1 MRRMHLIALAMLAST
16 SVGCAATTKPV
27 VTDTTLGSVIVY
39 RNGVAY
45 FERYAEPQDQAV
57 TLRVPS
63 ERVDDFLKSLSIVD
77 SKTGEAMPIS
87 YPTMT
92 DYDGYVE
99 MTIALPADHN
109 RLRITYVT
117 EAPAWKPSYR
127 IVLQD
132 DGKARLQGWAVVD
145 NVSGEDWRK
154 VKVGVGSTSALSF
167 RYDLHSVRLVERETL
182 SSGERLAA
190 APPSGGSPYA
200 VAKRKVRVLGNIDQS
215 ELAQLDGAPEPVAA
229 RAKATEEDGEGSTGA
244 NKEEARRPRRRF
256 FDRRALERLK
266 VQAGNHRIR
275 IEGYAQRGDGNP
287 QAASQGRA
295 ERVKQ
300 ELQQMGIP
308 AGNIEAVGTGRMGSQ
323 AVRVLAAEEGERSG
337 SGDADRAPR
346 ETQPV
351 GKALFVSDEAMDLE
365 KDHSAMVSTLN
376 ELTGAK
382 RVFFYDPVSERGSN
396 RFAFNAVRI
405 ENPSPY
411 TLDGGPFT
419 VYARGQFLGEGLS
432 EPILPNSTAFIPYA
446 LDKSI
451 VADPEVKTREEIEK
465 LVTIQRGI
473 VSTETR
479 RIRKTRLT
487 VSNRGTDDAE
497 VYVRHKVEKGFRL
510 TKDSRSA
517 RADVAKM
524 GGAHLFR
531 VPVPAGEAVELV
543 IEEWT
548 PLMKTVDIR
557 TDDGIRDIGLFLR
570 KRTVKP
576 ALRGQLEGVMKAH
589 RGKENLEEKIR
600 LAEEQL
606 GVYRTRVDE
615 LNFQLMSLKKVRQ
628 AAKLRR
634 HLTEKME
641 EISDKLQ
648 ALTISLTEQKGELM
662 ALRIGLQDQLAEL
675 TLDRKKKA
683 RVAQAEP
690 AKAVE

>member
-1 MRRMHLIALAMLAST
+1 MRRMHILALALLAST

-45 FERYAEPQDQAV
+45 FERYAEPADEAI
-57 TLRVPS
+57 TLRVPA

-77 SKTGEAMPIS
+77 SKSGEAMPVS

-92 DYDGYVE
+92 DYDGYVQ
-99 MTIALPADHN
+99 MTIALPEQHN

-127 IVLQD
+127 VVLEKGD
-132 DGKARLQGWAVVD
+132 KARLQGWAVVD

-190 APPSGGSPYA
+190 APPTGGSPYA

-215 ELAQLDGAPEPVAA
+215 ELAQLDGKVTLDEVAITGDA
-229 RAKATEEDGEGSTGA
+229 EDDDDDRKVDKKAE
-244 NKEEARRPRRRF
+244 RRSRSF
-256 FDRRALERLK
+256 FDRRALEQLR

-287 QAASQGRA
+287 QAASQQRA
-295 ERVKQ
+295 ERVKR
-300 ELQQMGIP
+300 ELLQMGIP
-308 AGNIEAVGTGRMGSQ
+308 AGNIEAVGTGQMGGQ
-323 AVRVLAAEEGERSG
+323 AVRVLAAEEGEQTG
-337 SGDADRAPR
+337 TGDGDRAPR

-376 ELTGAK
+376 EMTQAK
-382 RVFFYDPVSERGSN
+382 RVFFYDPVSERGSK

-405 ENPSPY
+405 ENPSQY

-419 VYARGQFLGEGLS
+419 VYAGGQFLGEGLS
-432 EPILPNSTAFIPYA
+432 EPILPHSTAFIPYA

-451 VADPEVKTREEIEK
+451 VADPEVKTREEIEQ

-487 VSNRGTDDAE
+487 VSNRGKQEAE
-497 VYVRHKVEKGFRL
+497 VYVRHKVQKGFRL
-510 TKDSRSA
+510 TKESRGS

-531 VPVPAGEAVELV
+531 VTVPAGEAVELV
-543 IEEWT
+543 IEEWS

-557 TDDGIRDIGLFLR
+557 TDGGIRDIGLFL
-570 KRTVKP
+570 KKKTVTP
-576 ALRGQLEGVMKAH
+576 ELRAKLEGIMKAH
-589 RGKENLEEKIR
+589 RDKENLQEKIR

-628 AAKLRR
+628 AEKLRR
-634 HLTEKME
+634 HLTTKME

-648 ALTISLTEQKGELM
+648 SLTISVTEQKGELM
-662 ALRIGLQDQLAEL
+662 ALRIGLQDRLADLSLE
-675 TLDRKKKA
+675 KKKPNS
-683 RVAQAEP
+683 RVATAT
-690 AKAVE
+690 K

>member
-1 MRRMHLIALAMLAST
+1 MRRMHILALALLAST

-45 FERYAEPQDQAV
+45 FERYAEPADEAI
-57 TLRVPS
+57 TLRVPA

-77 SKTGEAMPIS
+77 SKSGEAMPVS

-92 DYDGYVE
+92 DYDGYVQ
-99 MTIALPADHN
+99 MTIALPEQHN

-127 IVLQD
+127 VVLEKGD
-132 DGKARLQGWAVVD
+132 KARLQGWAVVD

-182 SSGERLAA
+182 SSGERLAT
-190 APPSGGSPYA
+190 APPTGGSPYA

-215 ELAQLDGAPEPVAA
+215 ELAQLDGRVTPGEVAITGDA
-229 RAKATEEDGEGSTGA
+229 EDDDDDRKVDKKTE
-244 NKEEARRPRRRF
+244 RRSRSF
-256 FDRRALERLK
+256 FDRRALEQLR
-266 VQAGNHRIR
+266 VQAGNHHIR

-287 QAASQGRA
+287 QAASQQRA
-295 ERVKQ
+295 ERVKR
-300 ELQQMGIP
+300 ELLQMGIP
-308 AGNIEAVGTGRMGSQ
+308 AGNIEAVGTGQMGGQ
-323 AVRVLAAEEGERSG
+323 AVRVLAAEEGEQTG
-337 SGDADRAPR
+337 TGDGDRAPR

-376 ELTGAK
+376 EMTNAK
-382 RVFFYDPVSERGSN
+382 RVFFYDPVSERGSK

-405 ENPSPY
+405 ENPSQY

-419 VYARGQFLGEGLS
+419 VYAGGQFLGEGLS
-432 EPILPNSTAFIPYA
+432 EPILPHSTAFIPYA

-487 VSNRGTDDAE
+487 VSNRGKQEAE
-497 VYVRHKVEKGFRL
+497 VYVRHKVQKGFRL
-510 TKDSRSA
+510 TKESRGS

-531 VPVPAGEAVELV
+531 VTVPAGEAVELV
-543 IEEWT
+543 IEEWS

-557 TDDGIRDIGLFLR
+557 TDGGIRDIGLFL
-570 KRTVKP
+570 KKKTVTP
-576 ALRGQLEGVMKAH
+576 ELRAKLEGIMKAH
-589 RGKENLEEKIR
+589 RDKENLQEKIR

-628 AAKLRR
+628 AEKLRR
-634 HLTEKME
+634 HLTTKME

-648 ALTISLTEQKGELM
+648 SLTISVTEQKGELM
-662 ALRIGLQDQLAEL
+662 ALRIGLQDRLADLSLE
-675 TLDRKKKA
+675 KKKPSS
-683 RVAQAEP
+683 RVATAT
-690 AKAVE
+690 K

>member
-1 MRRMHLIALAMLAST
+1 MRRMHLIALALLAST
-16 SVGCAATTKPV
+16 SVGCAATVKPV
-27 VTDTTLGSVIVY
+27 GTDTRLGSVIVY

-45 FERYAEPQDQAV
+45 FERYAAPTDEAI
-57 TLRVPS
+57 TLRVPA

-77 SKTGEAMPIS
+77 TRSGEAMPVS

-92 DYDGYVE
+92 DHDGYVQ
-99 MTIALPADHN
+99 MTIALPKQHN

-127 IVLQD
+127 VVLKGD
-132 DGKARLQGWAVVD
+132 DKARLQGWAVVD
-145 NVSGEDWRK
+145 NVSGENWRN

-182 SSGERLAA
+182 SSGERLAT
-190 APPSGGSPYA
+190 APPAGGSPYA

-215 ELAQLDGAPEPVAA
+215 ELAELDGTVSDKPQVAFSA
-229 RAKATEEDGEGSTGA
+229 RPREDDDRATGA
-244 NKEEARRPRRRF
+244 NKPTERRSRSF
-256 FDRRALERLK
+256 FDRRALEQLR

-275 IEGYAQRGDGNP
+275 VEGYAQRGDGNP
-287 QAASQGRA
+287 QAASKRRA
-295 ERVKQ
+295 ERVKR
-300 ELQQMGIP
+300 ELLQLGIP
-308 AGNIEAVGTGRMGSQ
+308 ASNIETVATGRMGTQ
-323 AVRVLAAEEGERSG
+323 AVRVLAAEEGERK
-337 SGDADRAPR
+337 GDGDDDRAPR

-351 GKALFVSDEAMDLE
+351 GKALFVSDEAMDLDR
-365 KDHSAMVSTLN
+365 DHSAMVSTLN
-376 ELTGAK
+376 EMTEAK
-382 RVFFYDPVSERGSN
+382 RVFFYDPVSERGSK

-405 ENPSPY
+405 QNPSQY

-419 VYARGQFLGEGLS
+419 VYTGGQFLGEGLS
-432 EPILPNSTAFIPYA
+432 EPILPHSTAFIPYA

-451 VADPEVKTREEIEK
+451 VADPEVKTREEIDE

-487 VSNRGTDDAE
+487 VSNRGKKGAE
-497 VYVRHKVEKGFRL
+497 VYIRHKVQKGFRL
-510 TKDSRSA
+510 TKDSRAA

-531 VPVPAGEAVELV
+531 VEVPAGEAVELV
-543 IEEWT
+543 IEEWS

-557 TDDGIRDIGLFLR
+557 TDRGIRDIGLFLR
-570 KRTVKP
+570 KKTVTP
-576 ALRGQLEGVMKAH
+576 ELRAKLEGIMKAH
-589 RGKENLEEKIR
+589 RDKENLEEKIQ
-600 LAEEQL
+600 LAEEQI

-628 AAKLRR
+628 AEKLRR
-634 HLTEKME
+634 HLTTKME

-648 ALTISLTEQKGELM
+648 GLTISVTEQKGELM
-662 ALRIGLQDQLAEL
+662 ALRIGLQDRLADLSLE
-675 TLDRKKKA
+675 KK
-683 RVAQAEP
+683 RTSSRM
-690 AKAVE
+690 AKTAKK